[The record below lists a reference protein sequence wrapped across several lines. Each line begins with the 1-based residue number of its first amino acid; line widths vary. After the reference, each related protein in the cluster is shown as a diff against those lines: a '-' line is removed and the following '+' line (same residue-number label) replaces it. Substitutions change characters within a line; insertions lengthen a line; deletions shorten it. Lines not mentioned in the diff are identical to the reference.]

1 MYAEELPATVIKDK
15 RVSVKLKPWCYI
27 FNLVGY
33 VLRYLDSLRE
43 TNLLVDVSF
52 IPSDEIF
59 LKIGGDH
66 GGGSFKMSFQI
77 ANVYNPNKVFSIL
90 EAKDN
95 KSNLMLCLERFKT
108 HIAKFSQ
115 VKWAERNFRVFLFGD
130 YEFLCTIYGL
140 SGASGRHPC
149 LWCHIT
155 KDKLA
160 VPLSE
165 RVNMFTPRSL
175 ESLKNDHRNFVYTY
189 NSNLAKT
196 KLANNVISSVF
207 FDIPLE
213 NICIPGLH
221 NSRSIYEIIERIGAF
236 CKTIRC
242 EDSRDNGTK

>member
-1 MYAEELPATVIKDK
+1 MFIIQTRLNTV
-15 RVSVKLKPWCYI
+15 
-27 FNLVGY
+27 
-33 VLRYLDSLRE
+33 
-43 TNLLVDVSF
+43 
-52 IPSDEIF
+52 
-59 LKIGGDH
+59 
-66 GGGSFKMSFQI
+66 
-77 ANVYNPNKVFSIL
+77 VFSIL

-115 VKWAERNFRVFLFGD
+115 VRSAERNSRVFLFGD
-130 YEFLCTIYGL
+130 NEFLCTMYGL

-160 VPLSE
+160 IPLSE
-165 RVNMFTPRSL
+165 RVDMFTPRSL
-175 ESLKNDHRNFVYTY
+175 ESLKNDHRNFVDTY
-189 NSNLAKT
+189 NSNLAKA
-196 KLANNVISSVF
+196 KLTNNVISCVF

-221 NSRSIYEIIERIGAF
+221 ITLGVYMKLLRELEHFA
-236 CKTIRC
+236 KQLRC